1 MKITCTQENLNQGLA
16 VTGHLANKNVNLPI
30 LNNVLLEAKGG
41 TLTLSS
47 TNLEIGISCQI
58 RGKVEVDGTFTVE
71 SKLITD
77 YVNLLP
83 SNQTVDVELL
93 KDDFLNIT
101 CKNNNTRIKGIPADD
116 FPVIPQIGRENPYKV
131 PLKEFKTAISQVI
144 FAVANSETRPEISGV
159 YLNFTGDKLI
169 LVGTDSYRLAEKKIA
184 LEGNKEEKA
193 VIVPVKALQEVQ
205 RILGTLKDNVDSPQ
219 DVGIYISDNQILF
232 VVGNIELISRLVE
245 GQYPDYQQIIPSDPR
260 TKTMVATNE
269 LIKVIKTISLF
280 SKVGVF
286 DINLEFLKD
295 KKSLVVSSN
304 NVQVGESVSEIDI
317 DYDGDANATTLN
329 YRFLLDGLSNID
341 SDIVHID
348 VIDGNIPCMIY
359 PKDDDSYLYIV
370 MPIKQ

>member
-58 RGKVEVDGTFTVE
+58 RGKVDTEGTFTVD

-83 SNQTVDVELL
+83 SNQTVDIELL
-93 KDDFLNIT
+93 KDDFLNVT
-101 CKNNNTRIKGIPADD
+101 CKNNNTRIKGIAADD
-116 FPVIPQIGRENPYKV
+116 FPVIPQIERENPYKV

-144 FAVANSETRPEISGV
+144 FAVAHSETRPEISGV
-159 YLNFTGDKLI
+159 YVHFKENSLT

-184 LEGNKEEKA
+184 LEGNSEEKA

-205 RILGTLKDNVDSPQ
+205 RILGTLKDTVDSPQ
-219 DVGIYISDNQILF
+219 DVGIYIADNQILF
-232 VVGNIELISRLVE
+232 VIGNIELISRLIE
-245 GQYPDYQQIIPSDPR
+245 GQYPDYQQIIPSNPR
-260 TKTMVATNE
+260 TKTVATTSE

-280 SKVGVF
+280 SKAGVF
-286 DINLEFLKD
+286 DINMECLSD
-295 KKSLVVSSN
+295 KKSLVLSSN
-304 NVQVGESVSEIDI
+304 NVQVGESVSEIDVE
-317 DYDGDANATTLN
+317 YDGDANATTLN

-341 SDIVHID
+341 SEEVRIEL
-348 VIDGNIPCMIY
+348 IDGNIPCIIK